1 MFDMGKCSQSSPN
14 LARLLSVVFGRS
26 EAVGS
31 TKVAQGPGQ
40 MEKQCRIKD

>member
-1 MFDMGKCSQSSPN
+1 MFDMGKCSQPSPN
-14 LARLLSVVFGRS
+14 LARLVSVVSGRS
-26 EAVGS
+26 EAVCS